1 MIAALHHFPRKVL
14 LMWTTMQVL
23 AQTELGTGGLQQWLL
38 SNALPLILLTIAVML
53 LWLGGSKGDNAAVM
67 RRVGG
72 VVIALAVVGLAVSG
86 AGVELGTWLAG
97 LFTGSA

>member
-1 MIAALHHFPRKVL
+1 MFLSPMEGIAVMI
-14 LMWTTMQVL
+14 VL
-23 AQTELGTGGLQQWLL
+23 AQTELGTGGVQAWLL
-38 SNALPLILLTIAVML
+38 ANALPLILLVIAVML

-86 AGVELGTWLAG
+86 AGVELGTWLAS
-97 LFTGSA
+97 LFTGG

>member
-1 MIAALHHFPRKVL
+1 MPVY
-14 LMWTTMQVL
+14 L
-23 AQTELGTGGLQQWLL
+23 AQTELGTGGLQAWML
-38 SNALPLILLTIAVML
+38 SNAFPLLLLAVALPL

-72 VVIALAVVGLAVSG
+72 VVIALAVVGLAVTG

-97 LFTGSA
+97 LFTGGG

>member
-1 MIAALHHFPRKVL
+1 MSTVL
-14 LMWTTMQVL
+14 TAVPDIVL
-23 AQTELGTGGLQQWLL
+23 AQTELGTGGVQAWLL
-38 SNALPLILLTIAVML
+38 ANALPLILLVIAVML

-86 AGVELGTWLAG
+86 AGVELGTWLAS
-97 LFTGSA
+97 LFTGGGT

>member
-1 MIAALHHFPRKVL
+1 MEGIAVMI
-14 LMWTTMQVL
+14 VL
-23 AQTELGTGGLQQWLL
+23 AQTELGTGGVQAWLL
-38 SNALPLILLTIAVML
+38 ANALPLILLVIAVML

-86 AGVELGTWLAG
+86 AGVELGTWLAS
-97 LFTGSA
+97 LFTGG